1 RSARSLSLVCSKNV
15 LLMNMFYNFIS
26 CTAPNLGSLVYPRLL
41 EERGSGEGRVLKI
54 NEDLTLNLKK
64 SSVVA
69 DEFLLKSHVGHVA
82 KHEYLDGSYLEED
95 LYHDADGMASLTV
108 SEDGEL
114 QVEGMIGHKWR
125 IKPAPKQERSS
136 DGHLAH
142 RLYEIGDV
150 HSGLYYDYGALWF
163 KCKFEC
169 NDTIFSDIYNAKMIY
184 PELFV
189 LVDTAFARQFRSQAK
204 LIKYVSI
211 TVNAMNLR
219 YLSVSNPGVKFKLMG
234 LEFLTREKESFLRYI
249 QQRPQ
254 AIYGQQSLYALRQ
267 FVKDHEA
274 TYKPYDLVYMI
285 TGCGPFD
292 QFKNSEVEVS
302 PSSDWSYLFTGFA
315 YIGTAC
321 GDLKVGL
328 GEDRADTFE
337 GVHVM
342 THEVAH
348 IMGCPHDGDHSPSHL
363 RGPGSST
370 CPFSE
375 GYIMSYYVINLNHYK
390 FSHCCNNQI
399 SSMSWSPL
407 GRCLHERNANLTLK
421 KKYSRLPGTGHTKT
435 GQCKRAYPQV
445 PETYYMKVLDCE
457 MKCFMPQ
464 RVYGHETNLKLK
476 LTDGTKC

>member
-1 RSARSLSLVCSKNV
+1 
-15 LLMNMFYNFIS
+15 
-26 CTAPNLGSLVYPRLL
+26 GSLVYPRLL

-54 NEDLTLNLKK
+54 NEDVTLNLKK

-69 DEFLLKSHVGHVA
+69 EEFLLKSHVGHVA
-82 KHEYLDGSYLEED
+82 RHEYLDGSYLEED

-108 SEDGEL
+108 SEDEEL

-125 IKPAPKQERSS
+125 IKPAPEQERSS
-136 DGHLAH
+136 DGYPAH
-142 RLYEIGDV
+142 RLYEIEDV
-150 HSGLYYDYGALWF
+150 YSGLHNDYGKKL
-163 KCKFEC
+163 
-169 NDTIFSDIYNAKMIY
+169 T
-184 PELFV
+184 ELMGVEFLTV
-189 LVDTAFARQFRSQAK
+189 SGADNSNK
-204 LIKYVSI
+204 LDKLLSNYTFLNIS
-211 TVNAMNLR
+211 
-219 YLSVSNPGVKFKLMG
+219 YLSVTFNEHNLSIL
-234 LEFLTREKESFLRYI
+234 LATLTHNKICNYARTYDGIYFEMFQREKESFLRYV

-254 AIYGQQSLYALRQ
+254 AIYGLQSLYALRQ
-267 FVKDHEA
+267 FVKDLEA

-302 PSSDWSYLFTGFA
+302 PSFDWSYLFTGFA

-328 GEDRADTFE
+328 GEDRADTFG
-337 GVHVM
+337 GVHIM

-348 IMGCPHDGDHSPSHL
+348 IMGCPHDGDHGPSHL

-399 SSMSWSPL
+399 SYMSW
-407 GRCLHERNANLTLK
+407 
-421 KKYSRLPGTGHTKT
+421 
-435 GQCKRAYPQV
+435 
-445 PETYYMKVLDCE
+445 
-457 MKCFMPQ
+457 
-464 RVYGHETNLKLK
+464 
-476 LTDGTKC
+476 